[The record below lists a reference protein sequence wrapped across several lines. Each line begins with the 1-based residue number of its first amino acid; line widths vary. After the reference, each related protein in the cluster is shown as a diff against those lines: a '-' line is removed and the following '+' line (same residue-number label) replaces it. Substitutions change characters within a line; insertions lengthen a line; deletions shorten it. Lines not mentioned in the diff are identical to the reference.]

1 MIEKSILTGS
11 IAKGF
16 LIDPLT
22 TNNTLYRDSSI
33 LIEKNIYLDLYI
45 LHDETCD
52 YYFFMLRLVVI
63 IVCFL
68 SYNVGLPKLRVL
80 KNFEMILRL
89 YAFLE

>member
-1 MIEKSILTGS
+1 MIEKSILTQS
-11 IAKGF
+11 
-16 LIDPLT
+16 IDPLT
-22 TNNTLYRDSSI
+22 TSNTLYRDSSI

-52 YYFFMLRLVVI
+52 YHFFMLRLVVI